1 MIWSATPLKLNIL
14 IKGIITIFGTK
25 NPKSKFIKF
34 LEIIL
39 ISFVTDKMFITQSKR
54 VQSIL
59 KARKYNMIKKVIN
72 KIRSKTNKILEL
84 LDRVEKETDTT

>member
-1 MIWSATPLKLNIL
+1 
-14 IKGIITIFGTK
+14 
-25 NPKSKFIKF
+25 

-84 LDRVEKETDTT
+84 LDRVEKKTDTTSQLNSSNKEKITTYSIYS